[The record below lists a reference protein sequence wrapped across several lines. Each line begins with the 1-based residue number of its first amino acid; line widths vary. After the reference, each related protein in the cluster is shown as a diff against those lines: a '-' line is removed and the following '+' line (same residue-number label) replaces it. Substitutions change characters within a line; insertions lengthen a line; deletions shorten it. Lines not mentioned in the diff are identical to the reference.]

1 MSGIVFL
8 GGLLILFLVAWILST
23 FDVLGGLI
31 VFLFFIVLYDISNGN
46 TELVDFQRSAFS
58 VVLDLM
64 LSEPAPFQ
72 LFDET

>member
-1 MSGIVFL
+1 MSGFVFL

-46 TELVDFQRSAFS
+46 TELVDFQRSVFS